1 MKALLHGTLIN
12 GTGVDP
18 VSDATVIIDD
28 DGRIADVGAGITPP
42 RGADTVDVSGRTI
55 MPGLIDCHVHLFL
68 QLGDFETD
76 ALTPLTTRVLEAT
89 DRAKRTLDAGVTSI
103 RDIGGTPRGF
113 KLAAQR
119 GLFPS
124 PRMNIA
130 VSIISQTGGHGDYAL
145 PSGITHPWTAAMLGY
160 QTEWPNSVGDG
171 IEGVTRIARETFR
184 AGADF
189 LKICTTGGLSLPN
202 EDPNHTQFTV
212 EEIKAMV
219 AEASAHGSYVAAH
232 AQGLQGIKNALEGGV
247 RSIEHGYFMDEEVAD
262 QMVADGTYLVPT
274 AHLTNGRLRRKAED
288 PASLPEDVNARSNTI
303 ADNLK
308 MAYEKGVTI
317 AMGTDVGVAEHGT
330 NAEDLTA
337 LVDLTGMSPMQAIV
351 AATQTASE
359 CNRTDHEVGT
369 LTVGK
374 LADLLI
380 IDGDPLADISMLENK
395 PHLLMIMQGGN
406 AHKDLINS

>member
-1 MKALLHGTLIN
+1 
-12 GTGVDP
+12 
-18 VSDATVIIDD
+18 
-28 DGRIADVGAGITPP
+28 
-42 RGADTVDVSGRTI
+42 
-55 MPGLIDCHVHLFL
+55 
-68 QLGDFETD
+68 
-76 ALTPLTTRVLEAT
+76 
-89 DRAKRTLDAGVTSI
+89 
-103 RDIGGTPRGF
+103 
-113 KLAAQR
+113 
-119 GLFPS
+119 
-124 PRMNIA
+124 
-130 VSIISQTGGHGDYAL
+130 
-145 PSGITHPWTAAMLGY
+145 
-160 QTEWPNSVGDG
+160 
-171 IEGVTRIARETFR
+171 
-184 AGADF
+184 
-189 LKICTTGGLSLPN
+189 
-202 EDPNHTQFTV
+202 
-212 EEIKAMV
+212 
-219 AEASAHGSYVAAH
+219 
-232 AQGLQGIKNALEGGV
+232 
-247 RSIEHGYFMDEEVAD
+247 
-262 QMVADGTYLVPT
+262 VPT